1 VSTGPTQSKQM
12 RFASVGTGINVLVAS
27 GYSIA
32 GLVSPQS
39 VLPPGLAATQ
49 GSFVF
54 AMYAAARTIPLA
66 VFAFV
71 AIYKRSRCGLLVL
84 GALAGCVQF
93 VDAFVGF
100 YLHDIGKKV
109 GPLVLAVLQFS
120 AVYSLYKSDRGE
132 SLG

>member
-1 VSTGPTQSKQM
+1 M
-12 RFASVGTGINVLVAS
+12 RFASVVTGINVTVAS

-39 VLPPGLAATQ
+39 VLPTGVAATQ
-49 GSFVF
+49 GSLVF

-66 VFAFV
+66 VFAFA

-93 VDAFVGF
+93 IDAFVGF
-100 YLHDIGKKV
+100 YQRDLGKTM
-109 GPLVLAVLQFS
+109 GPLALALLQF
-120 AVYSLYKSDRGE
+120 
-132 SLG
+132 